1 MCNKCK
7 KYEKYRATANQKK
20 YTILNMIII
29 KPIVLQIPILL
40 STETISIESF
50 WNWPVS

>member
-20 YTILNMIII
+20 YTILNIII
-29 KPIVLQIPILL
+29 KPTVLQIPVLL
-40 STETISIESF
+40 STETISVESF
-50 WNWPVS
+50 